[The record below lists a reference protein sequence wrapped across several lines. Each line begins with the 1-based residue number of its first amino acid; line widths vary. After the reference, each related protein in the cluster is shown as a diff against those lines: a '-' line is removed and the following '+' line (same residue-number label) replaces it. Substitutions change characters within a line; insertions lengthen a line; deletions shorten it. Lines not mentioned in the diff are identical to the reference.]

1 MSGNTSR
8 LAEAVARERAR
19 FADFVRRRLR
29 RISAMD
35 VEDIVADVTY
45 GLLRRANVSGEVE
58 NLLAY
63 AYRALEN
70 RIIDFRRGT
79 RDTVALDEAEQQGAT
94 AGFLQSPSPTP
105 ESDVARLELRE
116 RLLWALG
123 SLSAAERAVWIATE
137 IEGRSFRE
145 LAEDWEEPL
154 GTLLSRKSRATA
166 RLRQLLKDHNPL

>member
-1 MSGNTSR
+1 MPTGPWK
-8 LAEAVARERAR
+8 
-19 FADFVRRRLR
+19 
-29 RISAMD
+29 
-35 VEDIVADVTY
+35 
-45 GLLRRANVSGEVE
+45 
-58 NLLAY
+58 
-63 AYRALEN
+63 N